1 MVIKEIWLKHSEIIL
16 QTLRMVK
23 IKKADN
29 IMSWWAFSVVAGMLN
44 DRTILERV
52 WHLFY
57 FKVKNTFT
65 IPPSNTTLKYL
76 FKRNEDICPDQVLP
90 VNVSVL
96 FIVAL
101 TH

>member
-1 MVIKEIWLKHSEIIL
+1 MV
-16 QTLRMVK
+16 V
-23 IKKADN
+23 
-29 IMSWWAFSVVAGMLN
+29 GMLN

-57 FKVKNTFT
+57 FQVKNTFT
-65 IPPSNTTLKYL
+65 IRPSNITPKYL
-76 FKRNEDICPDQVLP
+76 FKRNEDICPDKVLP